1 MSLEA
6 QSPLG
11 LAVLFII
18 GAVASAINTVAGGGS
33 LISFPT
39 LTLGFGIEHK
49 IANATNSLG
58 LWPGSLGGALGYMNL
73 YDKCKRH
80 LKLLLLPTI
89 LGSFAGA
96 WLLISTD
103 KKTFEFVVP
112 FLLLFASILLWI
124 QPMVKKLIARRAE
137 RAQSGEPVGLSESTG
152 QGTAVAFILQLLVA
166 TYGGYFGA
174 GMGIMMLAAFSLY
187 MDGNTHEINAVKNW
201 LGVLINAVA
210 SFIFLAKGMVLPI
223 VGLVMAVGSILG
235 GYLAGKWSQR
245 FDPDKMRLVIA
256 IYGVVMAGIY
266 AWQTWSK

>member
-1 MSLEA
+1 MNFDP

-11 LAVLFII
+11 LAVLFVVGGI
-18 GAVASAINTVAGGGS
+18 ASAINTVAGGGS

-39 LTLGFGIEHK
+39 LTLGFGIEQK
-49 IANATNSLG
+49 LANATNSLG

-73 YDKCKRH
+73 YDKCKKH
-80 LKLLLLPTI
+80 LKLLLLPTM

-96 WLLISTD
+96 WLLIKTD

-124 QPMVKKLIARRAE
+124 QPLVKKAISKRA
-137 RAQSGEPVGLSESTG
+137 SGGEHLSESAGTG
-152 QGTAVAFILQLLVA
+152 KVTAFVLQLLVA

-210 SFIFLAKGMVLPI
+210 SGIFLAKGMILPL
-223 VGLVMAVGSILG
+223 VGLVMAAGSIVG

-245 FDPDKMRLVIA
+245 FDPDKMRTIIA
-256 IYGVVMAGIY
+256 VYGVVMAGIY